1 MSDPLQLQLAVK
13 TLLPPQNISSM
24 KKKDILKWVSD
35 NKILE
40 RYRIF
45 YQQGSEEGIKSSVTD
60 ISDSSN
66 PIPSSLDFEKQRV
79 GTIRKQITK
88 WTRALGLRKMK
99 SRRVKPQDLKE
110 WASKSSLAQMLDLG
124 GPGMSSLPEA
134 VPTKPPADP
143 SVSSMLQHLNTTIGL
158 LIMMA
163 SII

>member
-1 MSDPLQLQLAVK
+1 MSAAEQLKLTIR
-13 TLLPPQNISSM
+13 TLLPPPQISSM

-35 NKILE
+35 NKIPE

-110 WASKSSLAQMLDLG
+110 WASKSSLAQMSYLRQF
-124 GPGMSSLPEA
+124 P
-134 VPTKPPADP
+134 
-143 SVSSMLQHLNTTIGL
+143 LNLL
-158 LIMMA
+158 LIPLSA
-163 SII
+163 LCCSI